1 METEWVMARVQLYQ
15 LMRQQPTWSLARL
28 AETLGYSLSWVK
40 KWRQRFRSTTPVT
53 WQTFL
58 SQSRAPKTRRQRV
71 TKPVVEAVQALRDEL
86 KEVYQRT
93 VGAKTILFHLHQDY
107 AARAPVN
114 GLPRS
119 VRTLWQILRVS
130 GRIPQRRHEHHP
142 LPRAEPM
149 QEWEADFGLVKPSET
164 LGVEFLVLVDSG
176 TSILVDTQATE
187 GFQAE
192 SALAALARTLLLNG
206 LPRRLRIDRDARL
219 VGSWSNDGYPS
230 ALVRFLLCLGVEP
243 VICPPRRPD
252 LKPFVERCIRTLK
265 KHPTQYPND
274 QRRVSGNR
282 YRHRPKTSPLR

>member
-40 KWRQRFRSTTPVT
+40 KWRQRFRSTAPVT

-58 SQSRAPKTRRQRV
+58 SQSRAPKRRRQRV
-71 TKPVVEAVQALRDEL
+71 TKPVVEAVLALRNEL

-93 VGAKTILFHLHQDY
+93 VGAKTILFHLQRDH
-107 AARAPVN
+107 AMLAPVD

-119 VRTLWQILRVS
+119 VRTLWQILKTA

-176 TSILVDTQATE
+176 TSILVDTQASE

-219 VGSWSNDGYPS
+219 VGSWSTDGYPS
-230 ALVRFLLCLGVEP
+230 AFIRFLACLGVK
-243 VICPPRRPD
+243 VIVCPPQRPD
-252 LKPFVERCIRTLK
+252 LKPSLLK
-265 KHPTQYPND
+265 IGGIT
-274 QRRVSGNR
+274 
-282 YRHRPKTSPLR
+282 